1 MPENIWIKL
10 GKAELPLTDGA
21 IKVPAS
27 PSQRSARNV
36 DLVRDEGGG
45 GGGKQKRKEK
55 ENISFYRSFNCA
67 LKGRLGYFSSE
78 K

>member
-10 GKAELPLTDGA
+10 GKAELPLADGA

-36 DLVRDEGGG
+36 DLVRDGGG
-45 GGGKQKRKEK
+45 RRKKTEKEK
-55 ENISFYRSFNCA
+55 KKRTFHFIVRLIA
-67 LKGRLGYFSSE
+67 L
-78 K
+78 

>member
-10 GKAELPLTDGA
+10 GKAKLPLTDGA

-45 GGGKQKRKEK
+45 GKKQKRKRKREHF
-55 ENISFYRSFNCA
+55 ILSFV
-67 LKGRLGYFSSE
+67 
-78 K
+78 

>member
-10 GKAELPLTDGA
+10 GKAKLPLTDGA

-36 DLVRDEGGG
+36 DLVRDGGG
-45 GGGKQKRKEK
+45 RRKKTEK
-55 ENISFYRSFNCA
+55 ERKREHFILSFV
-67 LKGRLGYFSSE
+67 
-78 K
+78 

>member
-10 GKAELPLTDGA
+10 GKAKLPLTDGA

-36 DLVRDEGGG
+36 DLVRDGGG
-45 GGGKQKRKEK
+45 GEEKNRKGKKKRTFHF
-55 ENISFYRSFNCA
+55 IV
-67 LKGRLGYFSSE
+67 RLIVL
-78 K
+78 